1 MGVFDPKVY
10 GAPVFDD
17 LLIDPEVYGESPL
30 ADSVISVTVADS
42 LATLTES
49 VSRVATMVRAVAASL
64 STLTEVVTR
73 TGSYLRAVADAIAT
87 LSESVSSVA
96 AYTRS
101 AADSVLS
108 ITETVV
114 RAAMSMVRTISDAI
128 ASISESVEAQV
139 ATIIRTVA
147 DSISS
152 ITESASRVWSGSR
165 LMADTISTIS
175 EAIVRIAALIRAATE
190 SIASITESVSRTL
203 GALARTAADLVSS
216 ATESVSR
223 TLTLPRTVATTLG
236 AVTEAVSRVA
246 TMPRTV
252 SATIATLTESVNR
265 SVAKSRTVADSISSI
280 SAVATRVAT
289 VLRGLAE
296 LVPIVR
302 EYINGTLPYVPD
314 APTVVDL
321 LIDGTSVWADTQFEL
336 AHFISQVNGV
346 AGTCEFRVRDLDRTR
361 AFVVGQEILLTIN
374 GLNVWRG
381 FVAMV
386 NRIYVFPALNV
397 DDFGLARFIDI
408 RGVDIN
414 ILLTK
419 RIVFDQS
426 TPANVLAPLLPPA
439 TADVTAIDLLLAGW
453 LDLSGDG
460 LDTTTLVENVADTTW
475 TQEGRPWEGSDTWAG
490 AMQSIANLPAAIY
503 YINPDKQFV
512 YTDVNTPSA
521 PFALSDTP
529 LFSGLS
535 SFGYREME
543 ILNDGTG
550 LANDVMAWG
559 IGYGSQTPVFV
570 RDIDAT
576 SVTDHGVWQL
586 GQTSFGVFEQ
596 ATINR
601 IAESIIDGSP
611 SSKRGAKDDRVSVQ
625 CVTYQHGLRVA
636 DKVDFTSNVFGFN
649 DVIPIRKMEVEFP
662 TPTDPKY
669 SLTLSHEIDTPFGF
683 FDNFWYDFT
692 LGKGPKF
699 RCPPG
704 MVRGPGGMCI
714 WPPIIGEAGCDCGI
728 TDSFTRVVADGWGQ
742 SDAQINWVTST
753 NGLPD
758 LMSVDGSRA
767 VSFATAD
774 STGIVTADIS
784 WASTGTDSL
793 LFTGIQIQVSADPT
807 FNGYSLSISPDTN
820 FAAYKVLL
828 GYFDYGSGPVKQWF
842 FYDASGVHDIGQ
854 PPPFDIFSPFSIRME
869 ASAAYFRVKGWATSS
884 AEPGAWSWESS
895 NPDSAYVGGDLEWF
909 VRNFDS
915 GGTEFTVY
923 LDSIDITGVNRCT
936 AVQFDNFDRT
946 VINAW
951 GVSIPAGHAWTNLV
965 DTYIV
970 DSFGVD
976 GSSAYW
982 DHTATRNY
990 AYAGQDWDVDTAPWG
1005 GNAFTMHTRFQFSY
1019 LSLDTDKLYFIIQ
1032 SDYLN
1037 YIEIILAHNNNAGA
1051 GGAGFV
1057 QTINSQGGGA
1067 TVAKTDWV
1075 AGVWY
1080 RVTWDYSKGL
1090 FNRAKV
1096 WEESGP
1102 EPVSW
1107 TVDGSDS
1114 GLVDFAGTA
1123 TNISVN
1129 SNQVNIPS
1137 AETILIDSIDFD
1149 YAGRPCYLT
1158 ESCSTSTFD
1167 DFNRALAG
1175 SFGTASPSGETWIPV
1190 TTPGGTDWGVN
1201 GSELFVGT
1209 TGGTIRIK
1217 TPADIAPW
1225 QTEDIVE
1232 FLTRFHFHQD
1242 TGIFTNFGS
1251 FMMELRDGSGNNAGW
1266 LFQINGTGGGF
1277 NLYSSPSAGTTNYAL
1292 PSAWS
1297 TIDYSGAAVWFGVR
1311 WKLKLSTGDISA
1323 KVWLETDGE
1332 PADWSVVAPAGYIQP
1347 LIAATAQFYIEMGSS
1362 FASRA
1367 EYVDYIN
1374 FGSCAST
1381 PVSGG
1386 SGAPSTPV
1394 SGAYGCQNATRVT
1407 STLYEVDLAF
1417 VAGTSTVYLNGRLM
1431 RLTYDYVEDNLSRS
1445 ITFVMPVSSSDT
1457 VYVCYRAIGVS
1468 SWLLGI

>member
-1 MGVFDPKVY
+1 
-10 GAPVFDD
+10 
-17 LLIDPEVYGESPL
+17 
-30 ADSVISVTVADS
+30 
-42 LATLTES
+42 
-49 VSRVATMVRAVAASL
+49 
-64 STLTEVVTR
+64 
-73 TGSYLRAVADAIAT
+73 
-87 LSESVSSVA
+87 
-96 AYTRS
+96 
-101 AADSVLS
+101 
-108 ITETVV
+108 
-114 RAAMSMVRTISDAI
+114 
-128 ASISESVEAQV
+128 
-139 ATIIRTVA
+139 
-147 DSISS
+147 
-152 ITESASRVWSGSR
+152 
-165 LMADTISTIS
+165 
-175 EAIVRIAALIRAATE
+175 
-190 SIASITESVSRTL
+190 
-203 GALARTAADLVSS
+203 
-216 ATESVSR
+216 
-223 TLTLPRTVATTLG
+223 
-236 AVTEAVSRVA
+236 
-246 TMPRTV
+246 MPRTV

-936 AVQFDNFDRT
+936 AVQFDDFNRT
-946 VINAW
+946 VA
-951 GVSIPAGHAWTNLV
+951 
-965 DTYIV
+965 
-970 DSFGVD
+970 
-976 GSSAYW
+976 
-982 DHTATRNY
+982 
-990 AYAGQDWDVDTAPWG
+990 
-1005 GNAFTMHTRFQFSY
+1005 
-1019 LSLDTDKLYFIIQ
+1019 
-1032 SDYLN
+1032 
-1037 YIEIILAHNNNAGA
+1037 
-1051 GGAGFV
+1051 
-1057 QTINSQGGGA
+1057 
-1067 TVAKTDWV
+1067 
-1075 AGVWY
+1075 
-1080 RVTWDYSKGL
+1080 
-1090 FNRAKV
+1090 
-1096 WEESGP
+1096 SG
-1102 EPVSW
+1102 W
-1107 TVDGSDS
+1107 
-1114 GLVDFAGTA
+1114 GTA
-1123 TNISVN
+1123 TPSGYTWTMSGSGGTAGVNGASAYLTSTTGNSRTFHADGAGPWSEPAWTLTTRFAMTHDVSANYGQLDMYASAPGPYGTEYINFSLAIINGGGSVQIGPDTAGVGQYTKVAKN
-1129 SNQVNIPS
+1129 DWSDTSWYLVKMEVSATSQKIKVWKEVDPEPGTWLAEVVRSPS
-1137 AETILIDSIDFD
+1137 TPSDIHGITDMSLFDTFFVYETLDNAGSVYIDSIDFD
-1149 YAGRPCYLT
+1149 YAGRPCYPGGPPAGSGISSNAWACESFNPATTTLT
-1158 ESCSTSTFD
+1158 LVHPFLVNSPRVWLNGLLQPQSSYTQNGIARTITFD
-1167 DFNRALAG
+1167 FTPLA
-1175 SFGTASPSGETWIPV
+1175 
-1190 TTPGGTDWGVN
+1190 TD
-1201 GSELFVGT
+1201 
-1209 TGGTIRIK
+1209 
-1217 TPADIAPW
+1217 
-1225 QTEDIVE
+1225 
-1232 FLTRFHFHQD
+1232 
-1242 TGIFTNFGS
+1242 
-1251 FMMELRDGSGNNAGW
+1251 NARVCYW
-1266 LFQINGTGGGF
+1266 
-1277 NLYSSPSAGTTNYAL
+1277 
-1292 PSAWS
+1292 
-1297 TIDYSGAAVWFGVR
+1297 
-1311 WKLKLSTGDISA
+1311 
-1323 KVWLETDGE
+1323 
-1332 PADWSVVAPAGYIQP
+1332 
-1347 LIAATAQFYIEMGSS
+1347 ATA
-1362 FASRA
+1362 
-1367 EYVDYIN
+1367 
-1374 FGSCAST
+1374 
-1381 PVSGG
+1381 
-1386 SGAPSTPV
+1386 
-1394 SGAYGCQNATRVT
+1394 
-1407 STLYEVDLAF
+1407 
-1417 VAGTSTVYLNGRLM
+1417 
-1431 RLTYDYVEDNLSRS
+1431 
-1445 ITFVMPVSSSDT
+1445 
-1457 VYVCYRAIGVS
+1457 
-1468 SWLLGI
+1468 